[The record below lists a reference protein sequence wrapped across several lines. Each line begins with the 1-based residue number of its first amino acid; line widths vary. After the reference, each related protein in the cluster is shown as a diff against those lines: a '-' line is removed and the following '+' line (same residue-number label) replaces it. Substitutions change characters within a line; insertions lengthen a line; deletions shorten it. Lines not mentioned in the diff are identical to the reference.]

1 MESNAAFQRQICL
14 KFINVD
20 NSTTR
25 SDQFLE
31 LYNHASHR
39 DLFALMLVKLI
50 KAVWVHW
57 KERHERAQGKESSLD
72 VLQPARTRLIPGAF
86 VSGVS
91 HSSHEPGLGACSTPA
106 GRRAGAKGAEQ
117 PRNGLTHRSCG

>member
-1 MESNAAFQRQICL
+1 
-14 KFINVD
+14 
-20 NSTTR
+20 
-25 SDQFLE
+25 
-31 LYNHASHR
+31 
-39 DLFALMLVKLI
+39 MLVKLI

-57 KERHERAQGKESSLD
+57 KERHERAQGKESGLD
-72 VLQPARTRLIPGAF
+72 VLQPARTQLVPGAF

-91 HSSHEPGLGACSTPA
+91 HSSHQPGLGACSTPA